1 MGFGRTPS
9 PRVDPEL
16 AKQREAEQ
24 KRLAEEEAKIAAR
37 KEESERVRVANLRGQ
52 QSLQDEEL
60 EGFTGYRRK
69 SMGKSIRS

>member
-1 MGFGRTPS
+1 MGFGSTPS
-9 PRVDPEL
+9 PRVNPEF
-16 AKQREAEQ
+16 AKQREAEK

-37 KEESERVRVANLRGQ
+37 KKESERVRVANLRGQ
-52 QSLQDEEL
+52 QSLQSEGL

>member
-1 MGFGRTPS
+1 MGFGRTPL

-16 AKQREAEQ
+16 ARQREAEE
-24 KRLAEEEAKIAAR
+24 KRLAAEESKAQAR
-37 KEESERVRVANLRGQ
+37 KENEERVRVANLRGQ
-52 QSLQDEEL
+52 QSLQSEEL